1 MNMAGR
7 KTWGSESVEEE
18 EKGECGEGQRNL
30 GESQSVEAEIFLASR
45 LLSFDKCMCM

>member
-18 EKGECGEGQRNL
+18 ERGECGEGQRNL
-30 GESQSVEAEIFLASR
+30 GESQSVEALASSR